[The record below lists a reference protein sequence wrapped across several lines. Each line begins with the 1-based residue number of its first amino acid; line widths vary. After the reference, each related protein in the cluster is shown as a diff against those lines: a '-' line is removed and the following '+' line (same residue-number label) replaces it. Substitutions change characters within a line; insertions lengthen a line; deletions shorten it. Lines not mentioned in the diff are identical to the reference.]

1 MSIRIALVRS
11 TELSVSTGAA
21 EWAQDGFQW
30 GFQFLSGEVEKK
42 LVLLFCPSA
51 QTGLWAE
58 AWLEENT

>member
-1 MSIRIALVRS
+1 MRS

-30 GFQFLSGEVEKK
+30 GFQLFSGEVEKK